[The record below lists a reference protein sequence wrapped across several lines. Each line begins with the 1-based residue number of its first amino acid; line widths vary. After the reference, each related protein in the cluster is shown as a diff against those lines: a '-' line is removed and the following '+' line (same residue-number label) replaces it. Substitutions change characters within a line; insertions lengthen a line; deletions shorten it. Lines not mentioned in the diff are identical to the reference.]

1 MSKPLADRIALV
13 TGASRGIGA
22 ATALK
27 LSEAG
32 AHVVAVARTVGGLE
46 ELDDQIRAAGGSA
59 TLVPG
64 DLKDFAAIDRLAG
77 ARSGSYGAARV
88 RGDLKDFAA
97 IDRLAGALAERY
109 GRLDVLVG
117 NAGLLGPLS
126 PLGHVLPQAWDD
138 VLAVNVT
145 ANWRLIRALDP
156 LLQKSAG
163 ARVVF
168 VTSGVASRVFAYWG
182 PYSVTK
188 SALEMLARIYA
199 AENATTK
206 VRVNLF
212 NPGPI
217 RPRMRAQA
225 MPGED
230 PMTLAT
236 PDQAAEKIV
245 ELCLPSFEA
254 TGKLYNFPTRTLMD
268 FRTPEP
274 AA

>member
-32 AHVVAVARTVGGLE
+32 AHVIAVARTVGGLE

-64 DLKDFAAIDRLAG
+64 DLKDL
-77 ARSGSYGAARV
+77 
-88 RGDLKDFAA
+88 AA

-117 NAGLLGPLS
+117 NAGMLGPLS
-126 PLGHVLPQAWDD
+126 PLGHVPPQAWDD

-182 PYSVTK
+182 PYSVAK

-199 AENATTK
+199 AENATTN

-217 RPRMRAQA
+217 RTRMRAQA

-236 PDQAAEKIV
+236 PDQPAEKIV
-245 ELCLPSFEA
+245 ELCLPTFAE
-254 TGKLYNFPTRTLMD
+254 TGKLYNFPTRTLME
-268 FRTPEP
+268 FRAP
-274 AA
+274 ANSE